1 MSRFGS
7 FLALAVVAAGAGAGG
22 YLAGQ
27 HNLSGHTAMQ
37 MVDEWFFDT
46 PVNAEPLS
54 RLAAQNPS
62 GPVIYYRHP
71 DGDAAYSATP
81 RRTDDGRDYV
91 AVLASEDV
99 SFDDPAK
106 ETTKQANAERTDSGD
121 RKVLYYRN
129 PMGLPDT
136 SPVPKKDSMGMDY
149 LPVYAGEEATD
160 GSTVKI
166 SAGKLQRAGV
176 RTALAAKSAVTRP
189 VKIPGTVMLDER
201 RVSVISM
208 RTEAFVE
215 EVANITTGEAIGKGQ
230 PLVRLYAK
238 EITAAGALY
247 AADLKGGGDGP
258 AASGSRQ
265 RLENLG
271 VPEGTIAEIEKT
283 RKAPISMTLTA
294 PRDGLVLERAAV
306 EGMMA
311 EAGKT
316 LFRIADVSTL
326 WIVADVPEYDL
337 NSIRTGDKAVVRIR
351 SLIGKEFVGKV
362 VLIYPEIQTQTRTGR
377 IRIELTNPDG
387 LLRSNMY
394 AEVEIETGAAEPVV
408 TVPDSAVIDTGDR
421 QFVIVDRGEGSFEPR
436 AVKIGMRGDSVA
448 GIVEGITEGERVVVS
463 ANFLIDAESNLKA
476 ALSALAPAE
485 AQP

>member
-22 YLAGQ
+22 YWTGQ
-27 HNLSGHTAMQ
+27 SNLSGLTAMQ
-37 MVDEWFFDT
+37 MVDEWFFDI
-46 PVNAEPLS
+46 PVRAEPLS
-54 RLAAQNPS
+54 KLVTENPS

-91 AVLASEDV
+91 AVLASEDL
-99 SFDDPAK
+99 SFDDPSK
-106 ETTKQANAERTDSGD
+106 ETTKQANAEGKDSGD

-149 LPVYAGEEATD
+149 LPVYDGEADD
-160 GSTVKI
+160 GPTVKI
-166 SAGKLQRAGV
+166 SAGKVQRSGV
-176 RTALAAKSAVTRP
+176 RTVLAAKSAVTRP
-189 VKIPGTVMLDER
+189 VKVPGTVMLDER
-201 RVSVISM
+201 RVSVVST

-215 EVANITTGEAIGKGQ
+215 EVADITTGEAIGKGR

-238 EITAAGALY
+238 EIATAGALY
-247 AADLKGGGDGP
+247 AADLKGGADG
-258 AASGSRQ
+258 AAAAGSRQ

-271 VPEGTIAEIEKT
+271 VPAGTIAEIEKT

-294 PRDGLVLERAAV
+294 PRDGLVLERSAV
-306 EGMMA
+306 DGMMA

-316 LFRIADVSTL
+316 LFRIADISAMWV
-326 WIVADVPEYDL
+326 VADVPEYDL
-337 NSIRTGDKAVVRIR
+337 NAVRIGDKAVVRIR
-351 SLIGKEFVGKV
+351 SLAGKEFVGKV

-377 IRIELTNPDG
+377 IRIELANPDG
-387 LLRSNMY
+387 FLRSNMY

-421 QFVIVDRGEGSFEPR
+421 QFVIVDKGEGSFEPR
-436 AVKIGMRGDSVA
+436 VVKIGMRGDNVT
-448 GIVEGITEGERVVVS
+448 GIMEGIAEGERVVVS

-476 ALSALAPAE
+476 ALSGLAPAE

>member
-22 YLAGQ
+22 YWTGQ
-27 HNLSGHTAMQ
+27 RNLSGLAVVQT
-37 MVDEWFFDT
+37 VEEWFFDI
-46 PVNAEPLS
+46 PLRAEPS
-54 RLAAQNPS
+54 SNAAQDPS

-71 DGDAAYSATP
+71 DGDAVYSATP
-81 RRTDDGRDYV
+81 RRTNDGRDYV

-99 SFDDPAK
+99 SFEDPVKGTA
-106 ETTKQANAERTDSGD
+106 KQASAEGTDSGD

-149 LPVYAGEEATD
+149 LPVYEGEADD
-160 GSTVKI
+160 GSTVRI
-166 SAGKLQRAGV
+166 SAGKLQRSGV
-176 RTALAAKSAVTRP
+176 RTALAARNAVTRP
-189 VKIPGTVMLDER
+189 VKVPGTVTLDER
-201 RVSVISM
+201 RVSVVST

-215 EVANITTGEAIGKGQ
+215 QVADITTGETIRKGR
-230 PLVRLYAK
+230 PLMRLYAK
-238 EITAAGALY
+238 EIATAGALY
-247 AADLKGGGDGP
+247 AADLKGGADGG
-258 AASGSRQ
+258 AAAGSRQ

-271 VPEGTIAEIEKT
+271 VPPGTVAEIEKT
-283 RKAPISMTLTA
+283 RKAPISITLTA
-294 PRDGLVLERAAV
+294 PRDGLVLERSAV

-316 LFRIADVSTL
+316 LFRIADVSTM
-326 WIVADVPEYDL
+326 WVVADVPEYDL
-337 NSIRTGDKAVVRIR
+337 NAVRVGDKAVVRVR
-351 SLIGKEFVGKV
+351 SLTGKEFVGKV
-362 VLIYPEIQTQTRTGR
+362 VLIYPEIQAQTRTGQ

-394 AEVEIETGAAEPVV
+394 AEVEVETGAAEPVV
-408 TVPDSAVIDTGDR
+408 TVPDSAIIDTGDR
-421 QFVIVDRGEGSFEPR
+421 QFVIVDKGEGSFEPR
-436 AVKIGMRGDSVA
+436 VVKVGMRGDSVA
-448 GIVEGITEGERVVVS
+448 GIMEGITEGERVVVS

-485 AQP
+485 TRP